1 MKNVI
6 RAFALALVATGA
18 VASLHAANSGS
29 PATMAGK
36 VSSPPMPMCPPSDPN
51 GCGIGGSSGK

>member
-1 MKNVI
+1 MKNLI

-18 VASLHAANSGS
+18 VASLHATNSAS
-29 PATMAGK
+29 TMTTTGK
-36 VSSPPMPMCPPSDPN
+36 ISSPPVPWCPPGGAD